1 MSSLFLKFDYNLTS
15 PASLPG
21 MKSHLNYMIDGG
33 DILIAIFVEK
43 DSSRTG
49 LKSVGTGRYYLIYRL
64 VLDEDFLRKRLVN
77 TDDRDAPNENYFKPK
92 K

>member
-1 MSSLFLKFDYNLTS
+1 MSSLFLKFDYNMTS

-33 DILIAIFVEK
+33 DILSAIFVEK
-43 DSSRTG
+43 DSSRTD

-77 TDDRDAPNENYFKPK
+77 TDDRDAPNENYFKLK